1 MRTLLSLFILGLSFS
16 AGPVHAY
23 LSPGEVFPDLTVQNA
38 EAAQVPVIQ
47 APAALYN
54 SPEENAAQAATS
66 SMPSTAIY
74 LVATLVLIGGA
85 AIIFLLKKKPK
96 SLPPT
101 AISTENSH

>member
-16 AGPVHAY
+16 AGSAHAY
-23 LSPGEVFPDLTVQNA
+23 LSPGEVFPDLIVQNA
-38 EAAQVPVIQ
+38 EASQVPVIQ

-74 LVATLVLIGGA
+74 LVAAVALIGGA
-85 AIIFLLKKKPK
+85 ATIFVLKKKSK
-96 SLPPT
+96 VIDPT
-101 AISTENSH
+101 AISPGNSD